1 MQDITALTETQ
12 LDLLVKDKSRFD
24 ELKVSGLVKK
34 NMAKTESAS
43 RELSNLMLSKA
54 PANLKPEAEQLEQR
68 RATAFKKATAVYD
81 GAAGGEDA
89 ADGEVRST
97 AEIDSKDLC

>member
-1 MQDITALTETQ
+1 MTKSET
-12 LDLLVKDKSRFD
+12 
-24 ELKVSGLVKK
+24 
-34 NMAKTESAS
+34 AS

-68 RATAFKKATAVYD
+68 RATAFKKSTAVYD

-89 ADGEVRST
+89 ADGEVRVITFES
-97 AEIDSKDLC
+97 ALSDRRSCSEDLG